1 MEQKLLQQLYEA
13 YGTEI
18 RQYLHALSKNPGLA
32 EELCQETFYKA
43 IISLPES
50 HTNMRAWLYMV
61 ARNLYFSYRKREKR
75 QMFCREGAAADTYEP
90 GMPKVHSSKSGSSSS
105 APDVLEQVLANERN
119 QMLYQALLALPER
132 KREVIALQYFGGFKL
147 REIAQLLG
155 ISPENAR
162 VLSSRAKREL
172 REFLEVK
179 GYDIS

>member
-13 YGTEI
+13 YGCEI
-18 RQYLHALSKNPGLA
+18 RQYLHALSKDPGLA

-43 IISLPES
+43 ILSLPES

-61 ARNLYFSYRKREKR
+61 ARNLYFSYRKKEKR
-75 QMFCREGAAADTYEP
+75 QIRYWEESLKA
-90 GMPKVHSSKSGSSSS
+90 HSPNGSSSS

-119 QMLYQALLALPER
+119 QILYQALLALPER
-132 KREVIALQYFGGFKL
+132 KRDVIALQYFGGFKL
-147 REIAQLLG
+147 REIARLLE

-162 VLSSRAKREL
+162 VLSGRAKREM